1 MNELI
6 TNIVFSG
13 GGVKGYSYIGV
24 IKALEEQNILSN
36 IKNIAGTS
44 IGSLFAFLIILKYT
58 FNELNE
64 LCFNIDLEQIN
75 NVSSDNILNFIY
87 LMGIDDGSKCERI
100 LKILLKAKTN
110 VTDITF
116 KQLYDFNNINLT
128 INSTRINDRKNI
140 IYNHLNTPD
149 FSVIKAIRM
158 SISIP
163 FIYTPVLYD
172 NNYYVD
178 GGVTNNFLIDLFKNN
193 IENTLGFLIK
203 DPDNNKIEDIYEYI
217 GNVFYSLIET
227 DKEQMYS
234 KYNIVL
240 LESEI
245 NSININI
252 DEKTKQ
258 LLIDEGYKNTIN
270 YLNNNTLKKN
280 MYIDKTTQT
289 DSSLIDTSTQTE

>member
-1 MNELI
+1 MSSFI

-24 IKALEEQNILSN
+24 IKALEELDIINN
-36 IKNIAGTS
+36 IKNVAGTS
-44 IGSLFAFLIILKYT
+44 IGSLFALLIVLKYT

-75 NVSSDNILNFIY
+75 NISSDNILNFVY

-100 LKILLKAKTN
+100 LKILLKAKTS

-116 KQLYDFNNINLT
+116 KELYEYNNINLT
-128 INSTRINDRKNI
+128 INSARINDRKNI
-140 IYNHLNTPD
+140 IYNHIKTPD
-149 FSVIKAIRM
+149 FSVIMAIRM

-163 FIYTPVLYD
+163 FIYTPVLYE

-178 GGVTNNFLIDLFKNN
+178 GGVTNNFLIELFKNE

-203 DPDNNKIEDIYEYI
+203 DPDNNKISDIYEYI
-217 GNVFYSLIET
+217 GSVFYSLIDT
-227 DKEQMYS
+227 DREQMYN
-234 KYNIVL
+234 KYNIIL

-252 DEKTKQ
+252 DENTKKI
-258 LLIDEGYKNTIN
+258 LIDEGY
-270 YLNNNTLKKN
+270 NNTKDYLKNCELKKN
-280 MYIDKTTQT
+280 LFVDKNTQT
-289 DSSLIDTSTQTE
+289 DINTSDNYTQTE